1 MSEENKR
8 EFIMSRLNIEKRAVM
23 KLSEEEILVLINEL
37 DAIRA
42 ESVEE
47 GRYLDA
53 DNAKNKIKQVTGILD
68 KKRKRNMRSKHNM
81 EKHKLDED
89 FESEMQSFS
98 GFWDEKIMKYQE
110 ECRQLE
116 KMLLGKN
123 EEELEDY
130 NQSLNKTIPL
140 KFKPSP
146 KMLEMHATLNQ
157 LLKSQ
162 QYRDAHYL
170 QQKICL
176 LEKQEEEKYFYERD
190 RKIEKL
196 LQAMKTRHNQEYN
209 TLKKKIILGLEEL
222 EINRKKE
229 YEKLLLKFNNIK
241 KNIENQHNMENY
253 YFEKSVK
260 ASQITKSVKT
270 PFGLYQGGNQ
280 YDEQLEEGENDQM
293 MEPVEEDVEP
303 GMEVGESQEGNAVEY
318 HQG

>member
-1 MSEENKR
+1 MERK
-8 EFIMSRLNIEKRAVM
+8 EFIMSRLNVDKKQVM
-23 KLSEEEILVLINEL
+23 RMSEEEIMQLIEEL
-37 DAIRA
+37 NMIRE

-53 DNAKNKIKQVTGILD
+53 DNAKNKMKRVNLVLD
-68 KKRKRNMRSKHNM
+68 KKRKKGMKSKHNM

-89 FESEMQSFS
+89 FENEMQSFS

-116 KMLLGKN
+116 KMLLTKN
-123 EEELEDY
+123 QEELEDY

-157 LLKSQ
+157 LLKNQ
-162 QYRDAHYL
+162 EYRDAHYL
-170 QQKICL
+170 QQKICV
-176 LEKQEEEKYFYERD
+176 LEKSEEEKYFYERD
-190 RKIEKL
+190 RKIDHL
-196 LQAMKTRHNQEYN
+196 LENMKTRHNQEYN

-241 KNIENQHNMENY
+241 KNIENQHNMESY

-260 ASQITKSVKT
+260 VSQISKSLKSQ
-270 PFGLYQGGNQ
+270 YGNYPNQ
-280 YDEQLEEGENDQM
+280 NYEEEEGEEAEYQKK
-293 MEPVEEDVEP
+293 EGYEEDGQAEEDDRIQYQENVE
-303 GMEVGESQEGNAVEY
+303 QN
-318 HQG
+318 

>member
-1 MSEENKR
+1 MNEKERK
-8 EFIMSRLNIEKRAVM
+8 EFIMNRLNMDKRKVM
-23 KLSEEEILVLINEL
+23 KLSEEEIVTLLGEL
-37 DAIRA
+37 DMIRE

-53 DNAKNKIKQVTGILD
+53 DNAKNKMKQVNQVLD
-68 KKRKRNMRSKHNM
+68 KKRKKNMKNKHNL
-81 EKHKLDED
+81 EKNKLDED
-89 FESEMQSFS
+89 FENEMQSFS

-116 KMLLGKN
+116 KMLLTKN
-123 EEELEDY
+123 QEELEDY

-157 LLKSQ
+157 LLKNQ
-162 QYRDAHYL
+162 AYRDAHYL
-170 QQKICL
+170 QQKICT
-176 LEKQEEEKYFYERD
+176 LEGKEEEKYFYERD
-190 RKIEKL
+190 RKIEHL
-196 LQAMKTRHNQEYN
+196 LSSMKQRHNQEYN

-241 KNIENQHNMENY
+241 KNIENQHNMESY

-260 ASQITKSVKT
+260 ASQISKSMKHHYGEFVKDS
-270 PFGLYQGGNQ
+270 
-280 YDEQLEEGENDQM
+280 YDPPVDEPHQEEEEELQVEQD
-293 MEPVEEDVEP
+293 
-303 GMEVGESQEGNAVEY
+303 
-318 HQG
+318 